1 MAETYMEIPGS
12 KYNDIVML
20 EEYRGEYALVKGF
33 LGKDGKPVKT
43 WGYPQKNKGPGEKS
57 LPWKV
62 PLGTNQ
68 QDAIKA
74 LEYFIQELGGRDA
87 PGEPSDEEIS
97 F

>member
-12 KYNDIVML
+12 KYNDIVIL
-20 EEYRGEYALVKGF
+20 EEYRGDYALVKGF
-33 LGKDGKPVKT
+33 LGKDGNPVMS
-43 WGYPQKNKGPGEKS
+43 WCYPQKDKLPGKKS

-62 PLGTNQ
+62 PLGKNLA
-68 QDAIKA
+68 DAIKA

-87 PGEPSDEEIS
+87 PGGPDDSQIP